1 MLTVSKLAR
10 LCGLSR
16 TTVLYYE
23 SIGLLTPARR
33 GTGRYR
39 TYSEPDISRLR
50 QICSWRHAGLKL
62 DDILAIV
69 SPARPARPESD
80 MSAVLKR
87 RLIELEAEIE
97 TKRNQQKSILLLLRE
112 KETHMT
118 KEKWTSIM
126 SAAGLSDEDM
136 RRWHGEFERAAPED
150 HREFLEYL
158 HIPGSEIE
166 TIREWSRRTYCLIA

>member
-23 SIGLLTPARR
+23 SIGLLTAARR
-33 GTGRYR
+33 GAGRYR
-39 TYSEPDISRLR
+39 IYSEPDISRLR
-50 QICSWRHAGLKL
+50 QICAWRIAGLKL
-62 DDILAIV
+62 DDIQTII
-69 SPARPARPESD
+69 SPAGPARPEND
-80 MSAVLKR
+80 ISAVLKR
-87 RLIELEAEIE
+87 RLMELEAEIE
-97 TKRNQQKSILLLLRE
+97 AKRNQQKSILLFLRE
-112 KETHMT
+112 KETQMT

-158 HIPGSEIE
+158 HIPGTEIE
-166 TIREWSRRTYCLIA
+166 TIREWSRKA

>member
-1 MLTVSKLAR
+1 MLTVSRLAR

-23 SIGLLTPARR
+23 SIGLLTSARR

-39 TYSEPDISRLR
+39 AYSESDISRLR
-50 QICSWRHAGLKL
+50 QICAWRIAGLKL
-62 DDILAIV
+62 DDIQTIL
-69 SPARPARPESD
+69 SPGQPARPESD
-80 MSAVLKR
+80 ISAVLKR
-87 RLIELEAEIE
+87 RLMELEAEIE

-126 SAAGLSDEDM
+126 SAAGCPTRICADGMSSSSA
-136 RRWHGEFERAAPED
+136 RRRMTT
-150 HREFLEYL
+150 
-158 HIPGSEIE
+158 GSSSN
-166 TIREWSRRTYCLIA
+166 TCTFR

>member
-23 SIGLLTPARR
+23 SIGLLTAARR
-33 GTGRYR
+33 GAGRYR
-39 TYSEPDISRLR
+39 IYSEPDISRLR
-50 QICSWRHAGLKL
+50 QICAWRSAGLKL
-62 DDILAIV
+62 EDIRTII
-69 SPARPARPESD
+69 SPAGPARSQSD
-80 MSAVLKR
+80 ISAVLKR
-87 RLIELEAEIE
+87 RLVELEAEIE
-97 TKRNQQKSILLLLRE
+97 AKRNQQKSILLLLRE
-112 KETHMT
+112 RVTHMT

-158 HIPGSEIE
+158 HIPGTEIE
-166 TIREWSRRTYCLIA
+166 TIREWSRKA

>member
-1 MLTVSKLAR
+1 MLTVSRLAR

-33 GTGRYR
+33 GAGRYR
-39 TYSEPDISRLR
+39 AFSESDISRLR
-50 QICSWRHAGLKL
+50 QICAWRHAGLKL
-62 DDILAIV
+62 DDIRTIL
-69 SPARPARPESD
+69 SPARPACPESD
-80 MSAVLKR
+80 ISAVLKH
-87 RLIELEAEIE
+87 RLMELEAEIE
-97 TKRNQQKSILLLLRE
+97 AKRNQQKSILLLLRE
-112 KETHMT
+112 KETHMMT

-126 SAAGLSDEDM
+126 SAAGLSDGDM

-166 TIREWSRRTYCLIA
+166 TIREWSRNA

>member
-1 MLTVSKLAR
+1 MLTVSRLAR

-62 DDILAIV
+62 DDIQTILAQ
-69 SPARPARPESD
+69 PESD
-80 MSAVLKR
+80 ISAVLKR
-87 RLIELEAEIE
+87 RLMELEAEIE

-126 SAAGLSDEDM
+126 RAAGLSGEDM

-166 TIREWSRRTYCLIA
+166 TIREWSRKK

>member
-16 TTVLYYE
+16 TAVLYYE
-23 SIGLLTPARR
+23 SIGLLSSARR
-33 GTGRYR
+33 GAGRYR
-39 TYSEPDISRLR
+39 VYSDPEIFRLR
-50 QICSWRHAGLKL
+50 QICAWRNAGLKL
-62 DDILAIV
+62 EDIRTIT
-69 SPARPARPESD
+69 SPAGLARPESD
-80 MSAVLKR
+80 ISAVLQR
-87 RLIELEAEIE
+87 RFMELEAEIE
-97 TKRNQQKSILLLLRE
+97 AKRSQQKSILLLLRE

-150 HREFLEYL
+150 HRKFLEYL
-158 HIPGSEIE
+158 HIPGAEIE
-166 TIREWSRRTYCLIA
+166 AIRQWSRKG

>member
-33 GTGRYR
+33 GSGRYR
-39 TYSEPDISRLR
+39 VYSETDLARLR
-50 QICSWRHAGLKL
+50 DICTWRNAGLKL
-62 DDILAIV
+62 DDILAILI
-69 SPARPARPESD
+69 RPESGV
-80 MSAVLKR
+80 SEVLKR
-87 RLIELEAEIE
+87 RLMELEAEIE
-97 TKRNQQKSILLLLRE
+97 TRRKQQKSILLLLRE
-112 KETHMT
+112 KETFMT

-136 RRWHGEFERAAPED
+136 RRWHSAFESAAPED

-158 HIPGSEIE
+158 HIPGSEIDR
-166 TIREWSRRTYCLIA
+166 IREWSRKA

>member
-16 TTVLYYE
+16 TTLLYYE
-23 SIGLLTPARR
+23 SIGLLSSVRR
-33 GTGRYR
+33 GAGRYR
-39 TYSEPDISRLR
+39 AYTEPDISRLR
-50 QICSWRHAGLKL
+50 QICAWRNAGLKL
-62 DDILAIV
+62 EDIRTIV
-69 SPARPARPESD
+69 SPARPESEI
-80 MSAVLKR
+80 SAVLKR
-87 RLIELEAEIE
+87 RLMELETEIE
-97 TKRNQQKSILLLLRE
+97 AKRNQQKSILLLLRE

-150 HREFLEYL
+150 HREFLGYL
-158 HIPGSEIE
+158 HIPEAEIE
-166 TIREWSRRTYCLIA
+166 TIRQRSRMA

>member
-23 SIGLLTPARR
+23 SIGLLTPVRR
-33 GTGRYR
+33 GAGQYR
-39 TYSEPDISRLR
+39 AYSEADLLRLR
-50 QICSWRHAGLKL
+50 QICVWRNAGLKL
-62 DDILAIV
+62 DDIHAILT
-69 SPARPARPESD
+69 RPESGV
-80 MSAVLKR
+80 SAVLKR
-87 RLIELEAEIE
+87 RLMELEAEIE
-97 TKRNQQKSILLLLRE
+97 AKRNQQKSILLLLQE
-112 KETHMT
+112 KETQMT

-126 SAAGLSDEDM
+126 SAAGLSDQDM

-158 HIPGSEIE
+158 HIPGTEIE
-166 TIREWSRRTYCLIA
+166 AIREWSRKA

>member
-23 SIGLLTPARR
+23 SIGLLSSARR

-50 QICSWRHAGLKL
+50 QICAWRNAGLKL
-62 DDILAIV
+62 DDIQTIL
-69 SPARPARPESD
+69 ARPESD
-80 MSAVLKR
+80 IAAVLKR
-87 RLIELEAEIE
+87 RLMELEAEIE
-97 TKRNQQKSILLLLRE
+97 AKRNQQKSILLLLRE
-112 KETHMT
+112 KETQMT

-158 HIPGSEIE
+158 HIPGAEIE
-166 TIREWSRRTYCLIA
+166 TIRQWSRKGLESQPF

>member
-23 SIGLLTPARR
+23 SIGLLSSARR
-33 GTGRYR
+33 GAGRYR
-39 TYSEPDISRLR
+39 VYSERDISRLR
-50 QICSWRHAGLKL
+50 QICAWRNAGLKL
-62 DDILAIV
+62 DDILTII
-69 SPARPARPESD
+69 SPAGLARPESEI
-80 MSAVLKR
+80 SAVLKR
-87 RLIELEAEIE
+87 RFVELEAEIE
-97 TKRNQQKSILLLLRE
+97 AKRNQQKSILLLLRE

-126 SAAGLSDEDM
+126 SAAGLSEEDM
-136 RRWHGEFERAAPED
+136 GRWHGEFERAAPED

-166 TIREWSRRTYCLIA
+166 TIRQRSRKA

>member
-23 SIGLLTPARR
+23 SIGLLKPVRR
-33 GTGRYR
+33 GAGRYR
-39 TYSEPDISRLR
+39 AYSETDISRLR
-50 QICSWRHAGLKL
+50 QICAWRHAGLKL
-62 DDILAIV
+62 DDIQTII
-69 SPARPARPESD
+69 SPALAARSGSD
-80 MSAVLKR
+80 VSAVLKR
-87 RLIELEAEIE
+87 RLMELEAEIE
-97 TKRNQQKSILLLLRE
+97 AKRNQQKSILLFLRE
-112 KETHMT
+112 KETQMT

-158 HIPGSEIE
+158 HIPRTEIE
-166 TIREWSRRTYCLIA
+166 TIREWSRKA